1 MWESAQHSNLGADYQ
16 AYLSAFPGGVFA
28 QMAKNRIASADSAKT
43 PAPIAAP
50 QTLAMIEP
58 TGPKDDGLK
67 DNVGTVDTERTLNLS
82 AASAKEVQ
90 QRLTALDL
98 YKGPATGA
106 LDPETR
112 AALAE
117 WQRKRGFAPTSF
129 LDSAQVAAL
138 RADSETDYQKLLAA
152 EPTTQPAA
160 QAPSRRAVA
169 KPSPKPPVV
178 RSAKPS
184 APVTPA
190 RRVVKRTNPNRYET
204 ADQAAP
210 PPPPLGDQGGS
221 PAWRHAA
228 GLPELPT
235 DPGMGGR
242 PPGFWMGSS
251 GGLLLRGF
259 RH

>member
-1 MWESAQHSNLGADYQ
+1 M
-16 AYLSAFPGGVFA
+16 
-28 QMAKNRIASADSAKT
+28 T
-43 PAPIAAP
+43 
-50 QTLAMIEP
+50 EP
-58 TGPKDDGLK
+58 VGPPVTELK
-67 DNVGTVDTERTLNLS
+67 DNVGTVETERTLNLNP
-82 AASAKEVQ
+82 ASAKEVQ

-98 YKGPATGA
+98 YKGPVNGA
-106 LDPETR
+106 LDQATR

-117 WQRKRGFAPTSF
+117 WQKRRGFAPTSF

-138 RADSETDYQKLLAA
+138 KADSETEYQKFLAA
-152 EPTTQPAA
+152 QPASQPAA
-160 QAPSRRAVA
+160 AEAPRRAML
-169 KPSPKPPVV
+169 KPAPKPPVM
-178 RSAKPS
+178 RAAKPS
-184 APVTPA
+184 APATPA

-210 PPPPLGDQGGS
+210 PPPPVGDPGGS